1 MIEIIKNIM
10 IGLFMIITTFVFHA
24 YALDR
29 LIHMIEPFIMR
40 AKSVSRH
47 VRHMSRA
54 LVLLTTS
61 LGVICILSAE
71 IWAWAFLY
79 LYLDLQAVHDLETS
93 LYFSMVS
100 FTTVGYGD
108 IVLSP
113 NDRLLGAMQATSGML
128 LFGWSTAFIFEVL
141 SNVYTHHRLRD
152 LDHRNS
158 SKDQKIP

>member
-1 MIEIIKNIM
+1 MMIEIFKNIS

-29 LIHMIEPFIMR
+29 LIRIMEPLISY
-40 AKSVSRH
+40 AKSTSRH
-47 VRHMSRA
+47 IRHTSRA
-54 LVLLTTS
+54 LVLLITS

-79 LYLDLQAVHDLETS
+79 LYLDLHAVHNLETS

-128 LFGWSTAFIFEVL
+128 LFGWSTAFIFEIL
-141 SNVYTHHRLRD
+141 STVYGHYRVRD
-152 LDHRNS
+152 VT
-158 SKDQKIP
+158 K